1 MNQIEPQH
9 VHSKMLCHI
18 MIGVFLGPLPINS
31 EEAVL
36 GWVRIFIGMAQYKV
50 RGITCKAHATCSRI
64 LECAYTSTQAQ
75 IFTSADVYAHSEIL
89 CFNSLTAMPAQTSH
103 ERPWF
108 LCSLWRHHSQW
119 QQIFVMTNWC
129 TRQIAYK
136 KCLNWSVQIN

>member
-1 MNQIEPQH
+1 MPYNDSPEYFWVPSHQLRI
-9 VHSKMLCHI
+9 SM
-18 MIGVFLGPLPINS
+18 
-31 EEAVL
+31 EAVL

-108 LCSLWRHHSQW
+108 CAVCDVITLSDNRSL
-119 QQIFVMTNWC
+119 
-129 TRQIAYK
+129 
-136 KCLNWSVQIN
+136 